1 LNKVPR
7 VVLGTFLLIFN
18 VKFNILKVQNMIS
31 YLQGKIIL
39 KKEKFIILDVNN
51 VGYKVFL
58 SKKTLSNLPEIE
70 KPLRLFCFLNV
81 KENIMDLYGFLNHK
95 ELEFFEILD
104 NIRGVGP
111 KAALEISSLGPLEK
125 IKERILSKDEKLFS
139 EISGIGRKKAMTIIL
154 ELTGKIRDISKA
166 PAFAKD
172 TADEAEQGLVIL
184 GFSREKAKA
193 ALLKVSKDIKDT
205 EQRIK
210 AALKVLGNA

>member
-1 LNKVPR
+1 
-7 VVLGTFLLIFN
+7 
-18 VKFNILKVQNMIS
+18 MIS

>member
-1 LNKVPR
+1 
-7 VVLGTFLLIFN
+7 
-18 VKFNILKVQNMIS
+18 MIS

-58 SKKTLSNLPEIE
+58 SKKALSNLPEIE
-70 KPLRLFCFLNV
+70 KPLKLFCFLNV

-125 IKERILSKDEKLFS
+125 IKERILSKDETLFS

-166 PAFAKD
+166 PAFAKGTSAELGRSP
-172 TADEAEQGLVIL
+172 TADEAEEALIGL
-184 GFSREKAKA
+184 GFPREKAKA
-193 ALLKVSKDIKDT
+193 ALVEIPKNIKDS
-205 EQRIK
+205 EQKIK
-210 AALKVLGNA
+210 QALKILGK

>member
-1 LNKVPR
+1 
-7 VVLGTFLLIFN
+7 
-18 VKFNILKVQNMIS
+18 MIS
-31 YLQGKIIL
+31 YLQGKIVIR
-39 KKEKFIILDVNN
+39 KDKFIILDVNG

-58 SKKTLSNLPEIE
+58 SKKSLAKLPEIE
-70 KPLRLFCFLNV
+70 KPLKLFCFLNV

-111 KAALEISSLGPLEK
+111 KAALEISSLGSLES
-125 IKERILSKDEKLFS
+125 IKERILSKDETLFS

-154 ELTGKIRDISKA
+154 ELTGKIKDVSKA
-166 PAFAKD
+166 PVFAKVP
-172 TADEAEQGLVIL
+172 ADEAEQSLVSL
-184 GFSREKAKA
+184 GFTRQQAKD
-193 ALLKVSKDIKDT
+193 ALAIASKDIKDT

>member
-1 LNKVPR
+1 
-7 VVLGTFLLIFN
+7 
-18 VKFNILKVQNMIS
+18 MIS

-39 KKEKFIILDVNN
+39 KKEKFIILDVNG

-58 SKKTLSNLPEIE
+58 SKKTLAKLSEIE
-70 KPLRLFCFLNV
+70 KPLKLFCFLNV

-111 KAALEISSLGPLEK
+111 KAALEISSLGPLES
-125 IKERILSKDEKLFS
+125 IKERILSKDETLFS

-154 ELTGKIRDISKA
+154 ELTGKIKDISKA
-166 PAFAKD
+166 PASAKA
-172 TADEAEQGLVIL
+172 TAGKDEAEQGLVSL
-184 GFSREKAKA
+184 GFTRQQAKD
-193 ALLKVSKDIKDT
+193 ALAIASKDIKDT

>member
-1 LNKVPR
+1 MNKVPR

>member
-1 LNKVPR
+1 
-7 VVLGTFLLIFN
+7 
-18 VKFNILKVQNMIS
+18 MIS

-125 IKERILSKDEKLFS
+125 IKERILSKDETLFS

-166 PAFAKD
+166 PVFAPLSGA
-172 TADEAEQGLVIL
+172 TADGAEEALIGL
-184 GFSREKAKA
+184 GFPREKAKA
-193 ALLKVSKDIKDT
+193 ALAEVPKNIKDA
-205 EQRIK
+205 EQKIK
-210 AALKVLGNA
+210 QALKILGK